1 MKPILSEKNLV
12 VILFIMVIV
21 IFSFAQAD
29 TRKMT
34 AIYSEAPSISKASL
48 MGDLPSKVESY
59 PEVYNST
66 YYSPVLTPSMYSN
79 TSSLPL
85 FSVAEVK
92 K

>member
-12 VILFIMVIV
+12 VILFIMVVV

-34 AIYSEAPSISKASL
+34 AIYSEVPSISKASL
-48 MGDLPSKVESY
+48 LGDLPSKEVSN
-59 PEVYNST
+59 PEVNNST
-66 YYSPVLTPSMYSN
+66 FYSPVLYPAIYSN